1 MPAIILS
8 QEATDLLKAERK
20 KFEPYA
26 EKGWLCEGGEHG
38 DITCNVFFNNDTD
51 EFFRADYNG
60 NILYNALK
68 GTSLSDAKEMAKIY
82 GKIMTIR

>member
-1 MPAIILS
+1 MVTILS
-8 QEATDLLKAERK
+8 EAQCSKIRVLRNQFK
-20 KFEPYA
+20 PYA
-26 EKGWLCEGGEHG
+26 DRGWMCEGGEYG
-38 DITCNVFFNNDTD
+38 NTVCNMIFNNDTD
-51 EFFRADYNG
+51 EFFKADYNG